1 MYHSLIIGDKN
12 TYDDFGLIPTT
23 RPVINPPEPNLSYLE
38 IPGGNGVIDLSETL
52 TGRIGYSNRTGSFE
66 FLVPKNR
73 SWADLYSELLYYLHG
88 RFMRIVLEDDPI
100 YYYEGRLALD
110 SWKSNKNNSTITI
123 SYDLA
128 PFKYETTNAV
138 DGYLINKRNLTNGS
152 AYYYA
157 DENTK
162 VLEAIVDCEKTENLD
177 IKATINEVTY
187 PCKPG
192 ENILPAFQTDGDG
205 SIRISGSGSVT
216 VKYRK
221 GRL

>member
-1 MYHSLIIGDKN
+1 MYHSLMIGDKN
-12 TYDDFGLIPTT
+12 IYDDFGLIPTA

-52 TGRIGYSNRTGSFE
+52 TGKISYSNRTGSFE

-73 SWADLYSELLYYLHG
+73 SWADLYSELLHFLQG
-88 RFMRIVLEDDPI
+88 RFMRIVLEDDPL
-100 YYYEGRLALD
+100 YYYEGRLNLS
-110 SWKSNKNNSTITI
+110 SWKSNKNQSAITVD
-123 SYDLA
+123 YDLA
-128 PFKYETTNAV
+128 PFKYETANTV
-138 DGYLINKRNLTNGS
+138 DGYLVSKRNLTNGS

-162 VLEAIVDCEKTENLD
+162 VLEAIVYCENIENLD
-177 IKATINEVTY
+177 IKATVNEVSY
-187 PCKPG
+187 SCKPG
-192 ENILPAFQTDGDG
+192 ENILPVFQADGEG
-205 SIRISGSGSVT
+205 SIRISGSGSIT